1 MLAGLAARD
10 SVHFLF
16 LFLVSAHFSVRGTAP
31 FLLAWE
37 WDLAIFTP
45 RRLCCLSLSLSL
57 SLSHFFLLVSCIRC
71 NFFGCLS
78 CQFVSVSLPPYSKI
92 CQLYAGRLLFSL
104 SPSAPR
110 CGSFSSRRALA
121 PSRCRGIVN
130 SFLPLMPVSC
140 PLILLCSSLPPRGP
154 AAPVAPGPLLFFSP
168 CAINRAWGIL
178 LVLSLICLCCIP
190 RSR

>member
-16 LFLVSAHFSVRGTAP
+16 LCFLVSAHFSVRGTAP
-31 FLLAWE
+31 FLLAWGMGFSH
-37 WDLAIFTP
+37 LHVP
-45 RRLCCLSLSLSL
+45 RRLCFLSLSLTL
-57 SLSHFFLLVSCIRC
+57 SSRLLHLMQFFWL
-71 NFFGCLS
+71 CLS

-104 SPSAPR
+104 SSAPR

-130 SFLPLMPVSC
+130 SFLPLMPASC
-140 PLILLCSSLPPRGP
+140 PLILLCSSLCRRVG
-154 AAPVAPGPLLFFSP
+154 LL
-168 CAINRAWGIL
+168 L
-178 LVLSLICLCCIP
+178 LSQRVLSAFSSLP
-190 RSR
+190 VRSTARGGSFLSFP